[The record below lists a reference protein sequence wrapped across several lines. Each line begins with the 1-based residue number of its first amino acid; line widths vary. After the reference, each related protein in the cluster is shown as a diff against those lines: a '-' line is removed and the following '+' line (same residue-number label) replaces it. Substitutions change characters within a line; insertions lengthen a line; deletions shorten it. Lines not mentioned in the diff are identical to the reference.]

1 VSLVPIE
8 PSGGQLALPED
19 LSAHRTF
26 TRRQLIALVILL
38 LLLLIGLAFSV
49 AGALAV
55 LVSLAIVAY
64 VVEGGYKMYALY
76 LAARYGTPTHP
87 PLPADAV
94 LPRYT
99 VLVPLYREAAI
110 LPGLV
115 EALNGLDYP
124 PEQMEVF
131 LLLEENDEETIRACQ
146 TYPLPDHIRP
156 LIVPEGYPKT
166 KPRACNHGLAMAT
179 GEYLVIFDAEDRPEP
194 DQLRKALAA
203 FAASGPHVVCQQA
216 KLGYYN
222 SRQNVLTRFFTL
234 DYATWFDGI
243 LPGLTR
249 LQAPIPLGGT
259 SNHFRMAALRA
270 LGGWDPYNVAEDA
283 DLGIRLTRGG
293 YKTSTIDST
302 TWEEANSRVLSW
314 IRQRSRWIKGY
325 MQTTLVHTR
334 HPRLLWRQLGAAH
347 TLSFAAMIVGTP
359 LAGLLNPVFWTLGV
373 VYYTTRSTAIEALFP
388 TPIYY
393 MGLACL
399 LVGNFAFIYAN
410 VFTAVRWGYDHLVL
424 WAILVPL
431 YWILLSIASYM
442 ALYELITRPHHW
454 QKTTHGLASAAHT
467 AANEQPATGL
477 SAASDPA

>member
-1 VSLVPIE
+1 MSVVPIDPAGDLTVLSE
-8 PSGGQLALPED
+8 E
-19 LSAHRTF
+19 LSAHHTF
-26 TRRQLIALVILL
+26 ARRQLIALAIC
-38 LLLLIGLAFSV
+38 LLIFLIGMIFSV
-49 AGALAV
+49 AGTLAV

-64 VVEGGYKMYALY
+64 VVEGGYKMYVVY
-76 LAARYGTPTHP
+76 LAARYGTPVYP
-87 PLPADAV
+87 PLPAAAP

-115 EALNGLDYP
+115 EALTGLDYP
-124 PEQMEVF
+124 PDQLEAF

-146 TYPLPDHIRP
+146 TYGLPDHIRP

-203 FAASGPHVVCQQA
+203 FAAADPRVICQQA

-222 SRQNVLTRFFTL
+222 SRQNALTRFFTL

-249 LQAPIPLGGT
+249 MQAPIPLGGT
-259 SNHFRMAALRA
+259 SNHFRMTALRA

-293 YKTSTIDST
+293 YKTSIIDST
-302 TWEEANSRVLSW
+302 TWEEANSRVPSW

-325 MQTTLVHTR
+325 MQTALVHTR
-334 HPRLLWRQLGAAH
+334 HPRLLWRQLGPRN
-347 TLSFAAMIVGTP
+347 TLSFVSIIVGTP
-359 LAGLLNPVFWTLGV
+359 LAGLLNPIFWTLGV

-393 MGLACL
+393 MGLGCL

-424 WAILVPL
+424 WALLVPL

-454 QKTTHGLASAAHT
+454 QKTTHGLASAVH
-467 AANEQPATGL
+467 AAEDARQAPSLPAV
-477 SAASDPA
+477 SDLA

>member
-8 PSGGQLALPED
+8 PSAAQVALPEEF
-19 LSAHRTF
+19 SAHRTF

-64 VVEGGYKMYALY
+64 VVEGGYKMYVLY

-87 PLPADAV
+87 PLPADAP

-115 EALNGLDYP
+115 GALNGLDYP
-124 PEQMEVF
+124 PERLEVF
-131 LLLEENDEETIRACQ
+131 LLLEENDAETIRACQ
-146 TYPLPDHIRP
+146 TYPLPAHIRP

-179 GEYLVIFDAEDRPEP
+179 GEYLVIFDAEDRPAP

-203 FAASGPHVVCQQA
+203 FAASGPHVICQQA

-325 MQTTLVHTR
+325 MQTALVHTR
-334 HPRLLWRQLGAAH
+334 HPRLLWRQLGPAH

-454 QKTTHGLASAAHT
+454 QKTTHGLASAAHP

-477 SAASDPA
+477 AAASDPA